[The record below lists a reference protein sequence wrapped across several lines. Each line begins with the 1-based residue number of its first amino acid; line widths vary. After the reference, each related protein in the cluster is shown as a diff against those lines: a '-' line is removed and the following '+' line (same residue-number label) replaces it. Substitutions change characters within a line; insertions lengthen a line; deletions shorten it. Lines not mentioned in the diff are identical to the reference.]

1 MKPLKILPANE
12 IVLKRRFPDVL
23 RKIHESADRMPD
35 TFYYE
40 EDKKGFKLMVT
51 HGDFTFCPYGDSN
64 QQALVER
71 WAQNLNLVPESLY
84 ALSGLGDGSH
94 IKYLLDH
101 SGTGV
106 NIMVVEKDP
115 TFVRET
121 LARFDLSKVLSND
134 RILLGTGEPNDE
146 FFTPIQGA
154 ALTGVAEINSLIFSP
169 LHMFD
174 ESYYDKVRNELAR
187 QYLVVRPLMEVN
199 VRTATNLQENT
210 LKNLKHMIH
219 SPDIGEFAGQF
230 TDIPFILIG
239 AGPSLDESIE
249 FLKEVQNRAIIVTSN
264 SPFRKLI
271 NSGIKPHLV
280 VTADPLSP
288 TAKGFQGVDIS
299 DVPLACPFSAYPE
312 IVEKF
317 SGNIISWCTF
327 NPIVDALKEQLGE
340 RKGTPIMEQG
350 TVSGCVLDISRI
362 LGCKKVLFVG
372 QDMCVRDDGRYY
384 TDDSFYADTGAHYT
398 SKSGGQRLP
407 GNTQEK
413 VLVEPRLF
421 VYLKTFEQFIA
432 KKDKNIEYRNLART
446 GVSVKGAPYMSYV
459 DALRWIGE
467 CESTSFEHKIKNAIN
482 QKNPFPDFNNLFN
495 PIRTYASN
503 ILSCALKGVIDI
515 EGLPE
520 KFKDINYSDNKKLKQ
535 ILSKGA
541 EVNKLVDSNETLW
554 NVLLEGRT
562 KRELVIYQRILREIV
577 FKNKTWESIQ
587 KNKEYYWALCEG
599 CLWLLSALDRL
610 TPRADKSI

>member
-23 RKIHESADRMPD
+23 RKIHEAADRMPD

-115 TFVRET
+115 AFVRET

-134 RILLGTGEPNDE
+134 RILLGTGEPNDD

-187 QYLVVRPLMEVN
+187 QYLVIRPLMEVN

-299 DVPLACPFSAYPE
+299 DVPF
-312 IVEKF
+312 KR
-317 SGNIISWCTF
+317 T
-327 NPIVDALKEQLGE
+327 
-340 RKGTPIMEQG
+340 QG
-350 TVSGCVLDISRI
+350 I
-362 LGCKKVLFVG
+362 
-372 QDMCVRDDGRYY
+372 
-384 TDDSFYADTGAHYT
+384 
-398 SKSGGQRLP
+398 
-407 GNTQEK
+407 
-413 VLVEPRLF
+413 
-421 VYLKTFEQFIA
+421 
-432 KKDKNIEYRNLART
+432 
-446 GVSVKGAPYMSYV
+446 
-459 DALRWIGE
+459 
-467 CESTSFEHKIKNAIN
+467 
-482 QKNPFPDFNNLFN
+482 
-495 PIRTYASN
+495 
-503 ILSCALKGVIDI
+503 
-515 EGLPE
+515 
-520 KFKDINYSDNKKLKQ
+520 
-535 ILSKGA
+535 
-541 EVNKLVDSNETLW
+541 
-554 NVLLEGRT
+554 
-562 KRELVIYQRILREIV
+562 
-577 FKNKTWESIQ
+577 
-587 KNKEYYWALCEG
+587 
-599 CLWLLSALDRL
+599 
-610 TPRADKSI
+610 